1 MVKEV
6 DRVGLGWQTALI
18 GQVAGWGLVRV
29 WLVGRGGLIGWVT
42 GQYWVGE
49 IQFIL
54 QNLIIFND
62 VLAELVSLLL
72 EHFMIASA
80 YFLWCT

>member
-1 MVKEV
+1 MIGK
-6 DRVGLGWQTALI
+6 GGLI
-18 GQVAGWGLVRV
+18 GQVTGKGWVRV
-29 WLVGRGGLIGWVT
+29 WLIGKGGLIGWVT
-42 GQYWVGE
+42 GQYLVGE

-54 QNLIIFND
+54 QNLIIFSD

-80 YFLWCT
+80 YFLWNQSF